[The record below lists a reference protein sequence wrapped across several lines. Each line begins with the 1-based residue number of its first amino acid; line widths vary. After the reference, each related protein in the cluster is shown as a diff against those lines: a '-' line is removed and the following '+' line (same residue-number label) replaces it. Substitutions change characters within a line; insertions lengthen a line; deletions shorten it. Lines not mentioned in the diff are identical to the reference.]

1 MATASKNIE
10 LNQVSVDIGLPIAY
24 SCYKVIKDKTRSNKN
39 PSTQIYTNIS
49 VQYTTTIAN
58 YNLILPFIFLHI
70 VPLRQ
75 HRPDISLASSSN
87 LNNKQDSHENY

>member
-39 PSTQIYTNIS
+39 PST
-49 VQYTTTIAN
+49 
-58 YNLILPFIFLHI
+58 
-70 VPLRQ
+70 
-75 HRPDISLASSSN
+75 
-87 LNNKQDSHENY
+87 